1 MNGLIWLVLALVAF
15 AIYLRSRKRR
25 DRIDWGSRGL
35 LALLSVTI
43 CVLFDMWLHAWLLNA
58 AEEAAALALP
68 PPAGLTAWIADH
80 YQSILLPV
88 YIAVLAV
95 VIDLLSRLL
104 ARSQAP
110 TPLTVPTVLRKDGSA
125 LWQTLAANV
134 LVFVAT
140 PSVLYGWTATFASSG
155 SIMSDAA
162 REIVMPV
169 IATYGA
175 PAYWLIDHSP
185 DRPWRPSAPQWAW
198 SPLYSDDSIINRY
211 NFIHDAGPWMA
222 FAFLLTLA
230 NALLGKIKAPHR
242 FIDWFVTPRT
252 ESSGGLLRRIVL
264 GPWRGRAILFFT
276 TAWLG
281 GAVLWC
287 ALIFLI
293 LSLAYWVLGLVALAV
308 VAALGWLLSLLL
320 RKSTS

>member
-1 MNGLIWLVLALVAF
+1 MNGLIWLVPALVAL
-15 AIYLRSRKRR
+15 AVYLRSRKRR
-25 DRIDWGSRGL
+25 DRIDWASRGL

-43 CVLFDMWLHAWLLNA
+43 CVLFDMWLHAWVLNA

-104 ARSQAP
+104 PGSQEQTAPRSG
-110 TPLTVPTVLRKDGSA
+110 GSA
-125 LWQTLAANV
+125 LWQMLAANV

-140 PSVLYGWTATFASSG
+140 PAALYGWTATFASSG
-155 SIMSDAA
+155 SIISDAA
-162 REIVMPV
+162 RDIVMPA
-169 IATYGA
+169 IATYGT
-175 PAYWLIDHSP
+175 PAYWLIDRSP
-185 DRPWRPSAPQWAW
+185 KSWHPAAPQWAW
-198 SPLYSDDSIINRY
+198 SPMYSDDSVVNRY
-211 NFIHDAGPWMA
+211 SFIHDAAPWMA
-222 FAFLLTLA
+222 FAVLLTLA
-230 NALLGKIKAPHR
+230 NALLGKIREPHR
-242 FIDWFVTPRT
+242 FIDWFVTPTT
-252 ESSGGLLRRIVL
+252 ESSGGLLRRIAL

-287 ALIFLI
+287 TLIVLMM
-293 LSLAYWVLGLVALAV
+293 SLGYWLLALAAFAV
-308 VAALGWLLSLLL
+308 IATLGWLISVLL
-320 RKSTS
+320 RKIMT

>member
-1 MNGLIWLVLALVAF
+1 MNGLIWLVPALVAL
-15 AIYLRSRKRR
+15 AILLRAHKRR
-25 DRIDWGSRGL
+25 DGIDWRSRGL

-58 AEEAAALALP
+58 TEEAAALALP
-68 PPAGLTAWIADH
+68 PPAGLAAWIADH

-88 YIAVLAV
+88 YVALLAV

-110 TPLTVPTVLRKDGSA
+110 TAPQIDRNS
-125 LWQTLAANV
+125 LWQMLAANL

-140 PSVLYGWTATFASSG
+140 PSLLYGWTATFASSG
-155 SIMSDAA
+155 SIISDAA

-185 DRPWRPSAPQWAW
+185 DKPWRPSAPQWAW
-198 SPLYSDDSIINRY
+198 SPQYSEDSIVDRY
-211 NFIHDAGPWMA
+211 TFIHDAAPWMA
-222 FAFLLTLA
+222 FAIVLTLI
-230 NALLGKIKAPHR
+230 NALLGKTRTPHR
-242 FIDWFVTPRT
+242 FIDWFVTPT
-252 ESSGGLLRRIVL
+252 TGSAGGLLRRIAL

-287 ALIFLI
+287 TLLV
-293 LSLAYWVLGLVALAV
+293 LLMSLAYWLLGLAALAV
-308 VAALGWLLSLLL
+308 VAALGWLISVLL